1 MKKSKKLIAI
11 FSALIIITYMIWAIF
26 LLVSRSSETY
36 IVRQGTLTQE
46 DETVGYIIRDEKVEK
61 GEDYENGIY
70 EIATENQRVAVGDSI
85 FRYYSDSEKKI
96 TEQVEEINK
105 QIQEILE
112 QENEVTSADIKAI
125 ESQIEEK
132 IEHINTINN
141 YQEIVEDKKNIDE
154 LISKKI
160 NFIGDVTENKDIK
173 KLVKDRKALEE
184 KLKSGSKYQKAQMS
198 GSVSYR
204 VDGLEETLTPEKFND
219 INEKLLNSLDI
230 KTGEIISTS
239 DECGKVIDNFK
250 CYIAVTLNSKQARE
264 AKVNDSLKLR
274 ISNEETKAKIVQIN
288 EENNNKRTIIF
299 QINKMTE
306 DLIKHRKVLVDVIW
320 WNDSGLKVPN
330 STLTKEGNLYYVV
343 RNKAGVQNKILVKI
357 IKQTENYSIID
368 SYTEQELQELG
379 FSQQD
384 IKNYKKITN
393 YDEIEIKK

>member
-46 DETVGYIIRDEKVEK
+46 DEAVGYIIRDEKVEK

-198 GSVSYR
+198 GIVSYR

-250 CYIAVTLNSKQARE
+250 CYVVVTLNSKQAME

-274 ISNEETKAKIVQIN
+274 ISNEETKAKIVQMN
-288 EENNNKRTIIF
+288 EENNKRTIIF

-379 FSQQD
+379 FSQQE
-384 IKNYKKITN
+384 IKNHKKITN

>member
-1 MKKSKKLIAI
+1 
-11 FSALIIITYMIWAIF
+11 MIWAIF

-46 DETVGYIIRDEKVEK
+46 DEAVGYIIRDEKVEK

-85 FRYYSDSEKKI
+85 FRYYSDSEKEI

-198 GSVSYR
+198 GIVSYR

-250 CYIAVTLNSKQARE
+250 CYIAVTLNSKQAME

-357 IKQTENYSIID
+357 IKQTENYSVID

-379 FSQQD
+379 FSQQE

>member
-85 FRYYSDSEKKI
+85 FRYYSDSEKEI

-198 GSVSYR
+198 GIVSYR

-219 INEKLLNSLDI
+219 INEKLLNGLDI

-288 EENNNKRTIIF
+288 EENNKRTIIF

>member
-46 DETVGYIIRDEKVEK
+46 DEAVGYIIRDEKVEK

-85 FRYYSDSEKKI
+85 FRYYSDSEKEL

-132 IEHINTINN
+132 IEHIKTINN

-173 KLVKDRKALEE
+173 KLVKDRKTLEE

-198 GSVSYR
+198 GIVSYR
-204 VDGLEETLTPEKFND
+204 VDGLEETLTPDKFND

-250 CYIAVTLNSKQARE
+250 CYVAVTLNSKQAME

-288 EENNNKRTIIF
+288 EENNKRTIIF

-379 FSQQD
+379 FSQQE

>member
-1 MKKSKKLIAI
+1 
-11 FSALIIITYMIWAIF
+11 MIWAIF

-36 IVRQGTLTQE
+36 IVRQGALTQE
-46 DETVGYIIRDEKVEK
+46 DEAVGYIIRDEKVEK

-85 FRYYSDSEKKI
+85 FRYYSDSEKKL

-132 IEHINTINN
+132 IEHIKTINN

-160 NFIGDVTENKDIK
+160 NFIGDVAENKDIK

-184 KLKSGSKYQKAQMS
+184 NLKSGSKYQKAQMS
-198 GSVSYR
+198 GIVSYR
-204 VDGLEETLTPEKFND
+204 VDGLEETLTPDKFND

-250 CYIAVTLNSKQARE
+250 CYIAVTLNSKQAME

-330 STLTKEGNLYYVV
+330 STLTKEKNLYYVV

-368 SYTEQELQELG
+368 SYTDQELQELG
-379 FSQQD
+379 FSQQE

>member
-36 IVRQGTLTQE
+36 IVRQGALTQE
-46 DETVGYIIRDEKVEK
+46 DEAVGYIIRDEKVEK

-85 FRYYSDSEKKI
+85 FRYYSDSEKKL
-96 TEQVEEINK
+96 TEQIEEINK

-132 IEHINTINN
+132 IEHIKTINN

-198 GSVSYR
+198 GIVSYR
-204 VDGLEETLTPEKFND
+204 VDGLEETLTPDKFND

-379 FSQQD
+379 VSQQD
-384 IKNYKKITN
+384 IKNYTKITN

>member
-46 DETVGYIIRDEKVEK
+46 DEAVGYIIRDEKVEK

-85 FRYYSDSEKKI
+85 FRYYSDSEKEI

-160 NFIGDVTENKDIK
+160 KFIGDVTENKDIK

-198 GSVSYR
+198 GIVSYR

-250 CYIAVTLNSKQARE
+250 CYVVVTLNSKQAME

-379 FSQQD
+379 FSQQE

>member
-1 MKKSKKLIAI
+1 
-11 FSALIIITYMIWAIF
+11 MIWAIF

-36 IVRQGTLTQE
+36 IVRQGALTQE
-46 DETVGYIIRDEKVEK
+46 DEAVGYIIRDEKVEK

-85 FRYYSDSEKKI
+85 FRYYSDSEKKL
-96 TEQVEEINK
+96 TEQIEEINK

-132 IEHINTINN
+132 IEHIKTINN

-160 NFIGDVTENKDIK
+160 NFIGDVAENKDIK

-184 KLKSGSKYQKAQMS
+184 NFKSGSKYQKAQMS
-198 GSVSYR
+198 GIVSYR
-204 VDGLEETLTPEKFND
+204 VDGLEETLTPDKFND

-250 CYIAVTLNSKQARE
+250 CYIAVTLNSKQAME

-330 STLTKEGNLYYVV
+330 STLTKERNLYYVV

-368 SYTEQELQELG
+368 SYTDQELQELG
-379 FSQQD
+379 FSQQE

>member
-46 DETVGYIIRDEKVEK
+46 DEAVGYIIRDEKVEK

-85 FRYYSDSEKKI
+85 FRYYSDSEKEI

-198 GSVSYR
+198 GIVSYR

-250 CYIAVTLNSKQARE
+250 CYVAVTLNSKQAME

-288 EENNNKRTIIF
+288 EENNKRTIIF

-379 FSQQD
+379 FSQQE